1 MATDPTAVPRHPDDP
16 HTHDPEAEAIAHHVD
31 PLGLYLGVF
40 AMLIVLTVVT
50 VGASYLDFGRANTV
64 IAVIIATIKALFVAI
79 FFMHL
84 RHDRRFNALVFVS
97 GLFFLSF
104 LFLFTLAD
112 TSTRNDVDDYHGRS
126 VALPGAATAAP
137 TASASSA
144 TPAAPAHH

>member
-1 MATDPTAVPRHPDDP
+1 MATDPTAVPRHPDDAP
-16 HTHDPEAEAIAHHVD
+16 THDPEAEAIAHHVD
-31 PLGLYLGVF
+31 SLGLYLGVF

-64 IAVIIATIKALFVAI
+64 IAVTIATIKALFVAI

-126 VALPGAATAAP
+126 VALPDTATAAP
-137 TASASSA
+137 MAPASSA
-144 TPAAPAHH
+144 TPAAPTRH